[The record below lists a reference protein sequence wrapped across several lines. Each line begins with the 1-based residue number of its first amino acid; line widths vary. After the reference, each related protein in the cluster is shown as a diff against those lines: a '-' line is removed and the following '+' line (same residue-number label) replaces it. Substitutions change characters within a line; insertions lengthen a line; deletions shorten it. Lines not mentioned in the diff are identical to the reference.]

1 MWFKSKLHICVS
13 RFIRRLQQETKE
25 SEMAQRIEAAAI
37 ERELKE
43 KQQEQEAR
51 LAKEMEKLK
60 WEQNKDV
67 RYRQQI
73 RENR

>member
-1 MWFKSKLHICVS
+1 
-13 RFIRRLQQETKE
+13 
-25 SEMAQRIEAAAI
+25 MAQRIEAAAI
-37 ERELKE
+37 EREIKE

-60 WEQNKDV
+60 WEQNKDE